1 MKVSF
6 VSILATAAIV
16 ISTVQCIGYS
26 LWSDE
31 RQSGRV
37 KCIPYTKEQRE
48 SIVQNIDRMMKVW
61 VSSDSKQSHYNGK
74 ANPYPDLDNF
84 RKTYGGMTDEQF
96 NFGLTTI
103 FNKMRDMH
111 TLYYKAGPY
120 GCFSVSTGLLF
131 KLVDDSSESSAPPK
145 VRVVGITNT
154 PEVLS
159 LIGRSLSRI
168 SVGDE
173 LLTIN
178 GLSFDDWYN
187 QNKFI
192 LGFGANDSGGQRGA
206 FQYLEGVLGRSNILP
221 DVDDI
226 TFQLKRVGGSQ
237 SVYTVTVPYVTLY
250 NDECWSLF
258 SKLYKELTGIAL
270 PEMPASKSFRYKRS
284 ALGNGKNMG
293 VVKIESFAPILRGTG
308 EETSFMFLI
317 SIMRDLL
324 IKQLKDTDAILF
336 DVRGNPGGLISGAD
350 GIIQLLKPDAT
361 ASQFRYLKNEVTKDL
376 FYKGPTSKNP
386 WSKAWRETSDSSR
399 YSGLESLYESS
410 VSNTFGQVYFNPVG
424 VYTDGVCYSA
434 CEIFAAHIQDRGIG
448 TIFGDD
454 ETTDPFTK
462 KLTGK
467 TSGHKFYTKISVGSR
482 QLVRGGNYAGQLVE
496 DDGVKA
502 DVIVRSTVADILPG
516 RGVSTYD
523 RIANYLDDVAKKQV
537 DSNVYFGYEPYSQFI
552 FEDSIDITVVASG
565 VDEIIVVSRSETL
578 GKWEGKVSTS
588 RQDCK
593 ITIKIPAGLKD
604 HLITFIGK
612 KQGRQMFKTY
622 REFTRTP
629 TSNDRINMKT
639 TNSYTVSGPSS
650 SVGVYSFA
658 PTPKKDGWNFSN
670 GKWILGDGI
679 SDYSGYMYSTV
690 RVWLTAPVGTRIS
703 VSIDAT
709 VDTDND
715 GGYFSLDM
723 TNDSGEVFPML
734 SSTSEDGLT
743 QYQSITGRN
752 RVIKETHSFTITTEN
767 FALSMKFISYIME
780 SPFSVKV
787 NSIVITKN

>member
-1 MKVSF
+1 MTYTLYLSW
-6 VSILATAAIV
+6 IL
-16 ISTVQCIGYS
+16 
-26 LWSDE
+26 
-31 RQSGRV
+31 
-37 KCIPYTKEQRE
+37 
-48 SIVQNIDRMMKVW
+48 QNHQVW

-178 GLSFDDWYN
+178 GWYN

-284 ALGNGKNMG
+284 ALGN
-293 VVKIESFAPILRGTG
+293 
-308 EETSFMFLI
+308 
-317 SIMRDLL
+317 
-324 IKQLKDTDAILF
+324 
-336 DVRGNPGGLISGAD
+336 D

-434 CEIFAAHIQDRGIG
+434 CEIFAAHIQDR
-448 TIFGDD
+448 
-454 ETTDPFTK
+454 DPFTK

>member
-6 VSILATAAIV
+6 VSILATAAIA

-37 KCIPYTKEQRE
+37 KCIPYTKEQRG
-48 SIVQNIDRMMKVW
+48 SIMGNIDRMMKVW

-145 VRVVGITNT
+145 VRVVGITDT

-159 LIGRSLSRI
+159 LIGRVLSRI

-173 LLTIN
+173 LLTVN

-192 LGFGANDSGGQRGA
+192 LGFGANDSGGHRGA
-206 FQYLEGVLGRSNILP
+206 FQYLQGVTGDSNILP

-226 TFQLKRVGGSQ
+226 TFQLKRPPKASDISGLLWEMVR
-237 SVYTVTVPYVTLY
+237 VYQGIV
-250 NDECWSLF
+250 
-258 SKLYKELTGIAL
+258 LYKKETQISPNDLIGNLFVLKTQ
-270 PEMPASKSFRYKRS
+270 KSMAGAGLSGKVKGKR
-284 ALGNGKNMG
+284 MG
-293 VVKIESFAPILRGTG
+293 VIKIESFAPILRGTG

-410 VSNTFGQVYFNPVG
+410 VSNTFGQRISILPIQG
-424 VYTDGVCYSA
+424 K
-434 CEIFAAHIQDRGIG
+434 AHRENLWPQILYQN
-448 TIFGDD
+448 
-454 ETTDPFTK
+454 
-462 KLTGK
+462 
-467 TSGHKFYTKISVGSR
+467 SVGSR

-496 DDGVKA
+496 DDGVKSN
-502 DVIVRSTVADILPG
+502 VIVRSTVADILPG

-523 RIANYLDDVAKKQV
+523 RIANYLGDVAKKQV
-537 DSNVYFGYEPYSQFI
+537 DSNVYFGYEPYSQFT

-565 VDEIIVVSRSETL
+565 VDEITVV
-578 GKWEGKVSTS
+578 
-588 RQDCK
+588 
-593 ITIKIPAGLKD
+593 
-604 HLITFIGK
+604 
-612 KQGRQMFKTY
+612 
-622 REFTRTP
+622 
-629 TSNDRINMKT
+629 
-639 TNSYTVSGPSS
+639 
-650 SVGVYSFA
+650 
-658 PTPKKDGWNFSN
+658 
-670 GKWILGDGI
+670 
-679 SDYSGYMYSTV
+679 
-690 RVWLTAPVGTRIS
+690 
-703 VSIDAT
+703 
-709 VDTDND
+709 
-715 GGYFSLDM
+715 
-723 TNDSGEVFPML
+723 
-734 SSTSEDGLT
+734 
-743 QYQSITGRN
+743 
-752 RVIKETHSFTITTEN
+752 
-767 FALSMKFISYIME
+767 
-780 SPFSVKV
+780 
-787 NSIVITKN
+787 